1 MLNTKQID
9 CTRRIHRFYQYIMLY
24 YIKHIQPYCRR
35 HCIRP
40 GKSLMSVRL
49 TGDLSE
55 VKHSDKLTKGVLKNE
70 SVSSSLFRDT
80 GSSGTLYKSCGCSGH
95 HTAQPKSRDLF
106 SGGRAWSEIK

>member
-1 MLNTKQID
+1 
-9 CTRRIHRFYQYIMLY
+9 MLY

-49 TGDLSE
+49 TGDLFE
-55 VKHSDKLTKGVLKNE
+55 VKHSDKLTKGVLKMN
-70 SVSSSLFRDT
+70 LYHLRYFA
-80 GSSGTLYKSCGCSGH
+80 TLAHLEHYTKAQDVADV

-106 SGGRAWSEIK
+106 SGGRAWSEII